1 MRELIALR
9 PVLYHAHQYSTGESL
24 PVNDQEMTELW
35 LKAGT
40 AMWKEDEPEPQ
51 AMAVQIDNNE
61 QIEREKRYSQHMDGI
76 YVKQVLMYVSAEDYG
91 PLPKQGTAVSLDKRS
106 YRVADAIAED
116 GIYSITLEANRG

>member
-1 MRELIALR
+1 MTFKDIIKRDVQQTFLNVDEFSEI
-9 PVLYHAHQYSTGESL
+9 HT
-24 PVNDQEMTELW
+24 VNG
-35 LKAGT
+35 KV
-40 AMWKEDEPEPQ
+40 
-51 AMAVQIDNNE
+51 MAVQIDNNE

-76 YVKQVLMYVSAEDYG
+76 YVKQEDYG

>member
-1 MRELIALR
+1 MTFKDIIKRDVQQTFLNVDEFSEI
-9 PVLYHAHQYSTGESL
+9 HT
-24 PVNDQEMTELW
+24 VNG
-35 LKAGT
+35 K
-40 AMWKEDEPEPQ
+40 P
-51 AMAVQIDNNE
+51 MAVQIDNNE

-116 GIYSITLEANRG
+116 GTYSITLEANRG

>member
-1 MRELIALR
+1 MTFKDIIKQDVQQTFLNVDEFSEI
-9 PVLYHAHQYSTGESL
+9 HT
-24 PVNDQEMTELW
+24 VNG
-35 LKAGT
+35 K
-40 AMWKEDEPEPQ
+40 P
-51 AMAVQIDNNE
+51 MAVQIDNNE
-61 QIEREKRYSQHMDGI
+61 QIEREKRDSQHMDGI